1 MLLPLALLRCQV
13 PRSLR
18 SGSDDESVM
27 NGSARLWW
35 SRAPI
40 LTDQK
45 NDSTPGELCMAHT
58 LIVFNIAS
66 FLYTKRKFKVS
77 SLVSWKTSIINI
89 KVVVYDGTSQNQ
101 VRIYSCVWYDH
112 SGVCLQLPMNSKS
125 LWAVFIFHEERQKI
139 FYKPWGLPDIVSRHS
154 WTGSPLTDKQQKF
167 PEEPRGTAAV
177 CECVD
182 ESFVI
187 SDKNTISSLEHHKD
201 TCSENMTCL
210 FKKIYKLRLY

>member
-1 MLLPLALLRCQV
+1 MTGRP
-13 PRSLR
+13 
-18 SGSDDESVM
+18 
-27 NGSARLWW
+27 
-35 SRAPI
+35 
-40 LTDQK
+40 K
-45 NDSTPGELCMAHT
+45 
-58 LIVFNIAS
+58 
-66 FLYTKRKFKVS
+66 TKSEFTHAFDMITQAFAYNYP
-77 SLVSWKTSIINI
+77 WT
-89 KVVVYDGTSQNQ
+89 Q
-101 VRIYSCVWYDH
+101 
-112 SGVCLQLPMNSKS
+112 S

-154 WTGSPLTDKQQKF
+154 WTGSPLTDQQQKF

-187 SDKNTISSLEHHKD
+187 SDKDTISSLEHHKD